1 LDRYYDDILRFDTNI
16 PLGVAL
22 MSSRL
27 RNIFRGS
34 LLGIACGALF
44 LTAAQNPATAGV
56 MVGITPTTSG
66 SLPSGP
72 FMGDSGIGTN
82 PPNMVQIQGTGTVT
96 SNPSDVWDKDI
107 VWNYTGGSISPPGP
121 SNPGDKL
128 CINEEIM
135 LFSQPTSTVQVSDW
149 HERLAGGSV
158 PLGWTLD
165 GASISL
171 KVGGSPFPLPGYSV
185 GMSADRREI
194 WFQFPPVAI
203 GPPGNPAPITLV
215 IGKYIEYLGDV
226 VLTSGGTQAQLEVRI
241 TEQPSVPEPG
251 TFALLCL
258 PAVWFGFVR
267 RSRAR

>member
-1 LDRYYDDILRFDTNI
+1 MRLHARSN
-16 PLGVAL
+16 
-22 MSSRL
+22 SRG
-27 RNIFRGS
+27 NFF
-34 LLGIACGALF
+34 GIGCAALF
-44 LTAAQNPATAGV
+44 LAATQTSTYAGV
-56 MVGITPTTSG
+56 LVGITPTTTG
-66 SLPSGP
+66 SLPNGP
-72 FMGDSGIGTN
+72 FVGDSGIGTD
-82 PPNMVQIQGTGTVT
+82 PPHMVNIQGTGTVT

-107 VWNYTGGSISPPGP
+107 VWDYSGGSISPPSP
-121 SNPGDKL
+121 SGGPGDKL

-135 LFSQPTSTVQVSDW
+135 LFSPLTSTVQISDW

-203 GPPGNPAPITLV
+203 GPPGNPGPVTLV

-226 VLTSGGTQAQLEVRI
+226 VLTSGGSSAQLEVRI
-241 TEQPSVPEPG
+241 TEQPSVPEPS
-251 TFALLCL
+251 TIALLCL
-258 PAVWFGFVR
+258 PAIWFGLVR
-267 RSRAR
+267 RSSL